1 MRLSI
6 LLRSVPCRIAAI
18 FLCLLVVGLGGLTMN
33 GPALAQTPAQSQSAA
48 GGQAESAQS
57 RLDQAKL
64 QLDQIEATLTRQD
77 LSDDT
82 LTGLR
87 DSLEPIAVTIST
99 IQAELRPRVDA
110 LKARLAQL
118 GPAPEAVA
126 GATAPP
132 MDENR
137 EERDA
142 QKAGLARAEGLV
154 AAANALQV
162 QAAQLRTSISDAR
175 RTLISGRIL
184 AKTPGIFSPALW
196 TDALA
201 AMPYDMRALH
211 RLARDWAGIFA
222 ERVQDGRI
230 AALVLPLLVG
240 IGMFVLRQWLI
251 PHLTRRDPEAVDVS
265 QRKRVLVAIGIA
277 LGRTLTVAITLA
289 LMYVAM
295 DGIGLLPGRI
305 KDLAQAIFLA
315 LSLVVCARAL
325 ADACFAPNLPSWR
338 LFGMQETT
346 ARQLLTYVSTIA
358 GLMLAERVIEALL
371 VATSASLPSTIL
383 VKCLYLVAVVLVTLT
398 ALHSLR
404 SPDEDEECA
413 LGPYVAPNRSAGIFK
428 IAGWAA
434 IAVVTLAVILGYVA
448 LAGFIVGQ
456 LMWAAL
462 VAAVIYLAIQLV
474 AVTIGAIPRD
484 KRMASAIHANIGLS
498 YRSLEQFS
506 VLAGGLI
513 NVTLILLGFLLVLA
527 PFGVESNDIIPAA
540 RQALV
545 GFTIG
550 EVTISLSAI
559 MIAVLTF
566 IVIIAAIRAVQSWLS
581 GTFLPTTELESGIRN
596 SITTAVGYLGFFIAA
611 MVALSQ
617 LGLSLANV
625 AIVAGALSVGI
636 GLGLQS
642 IVNNFVSGLIL
653 LWERSIRVGD
663 WVVVGAD
670 QGHVR
675 RISVRATEIE
685 TFDRAAVIVPNSN
698 LVSGVVKN
706 WVHNGRS
713 GRFTIK
719 VGVSYTADADE
730 IRDLL
735 LSLAAGHAEV
745 LRDPPPRVFLTEFG
759 EKAVNFDLHGFVAD
773 VATSGRIKSEISFKI
788 LRELKAR
795 DALPPR

>member
-1 MRLSI
+1 MRLYCYPFSA
-6 LLRSVPCRIAAI
+6 RH
-18 FLCLLVVGLGGLTMN
+18 LVMIVCIGLVLTGLGGLV
-33 GPALAQTPAQSQSAA
+33 AAQPVQAQAQSPAA
-48 GGQAESAQS
+48 PASQAESAQS
-57 RLDQAKL
+57 RLEQAKL
-64 QLDQIEATLTRQD
+64 QLDHIEAALSRQD

-82 LTGLR
+82 LVDLR
-87 DSLEPIAVTIST
+87 NTLEPISALITA
-99 IQAELRPRVDA
+99 IQLELRPRVEA

-118 GPAPEAVA
+118 GPPPEAVA

-132 MDENR
+132 VDENR
-137 EERDA
+137 EEREA
-142 QKAGLARAEGLV
+142 QIAGLARVEGLV

-162 QAAQLRTSISDAR
+162 QATQLRTSIADTR
-175 RTLISGRIL
+175 RKQLSGRVL
-184 AKTPGIFSPALW
+184 ARTPGIFSPTLW
-196 TDALA
+196 TEALA
-201 AMPYDMRALH
+201 AMPHDMRAM
-211 RLARDWAGIFA
+211 RMLAQDWGSILR
-222 ERVQDGRI
+222 ERVRDGRI

-251 PHLTRRDPEAVDVS
+251 PHLTRRDPEAIDVS
-265 QRKRVLVAIGIA
+265 QRRRVLVAIGIA
-277 LGRTLTVAITLA
+277 VGRTLTIAITLG

-295 DGIGLLPGRI
+295 DSIGLLPGRI
-305 KDLAQAIFLA
+305 KDLTQAIFLA
-315 LSLVVCARAL
+315 FTFVAGARAL

-346 ARQLLTYVSTIA
+346 ARQLVIFIATIA
-358 GLMLAERVIEALL
+358 GLMFADVAVEALL

-383 VKCLYLVAVVLVTLT
+383 VKCLFLVAIAIATLA

-404 SPDEDEECA
+404 SPDDDEECA
-413 LGPYVAPNRSAGIFK
+413 LGPYVAPNRSAGLFK

-434 IAVVTLAVILGYVA
+434 ITVVVFAVAIGYVA
-448 LAGFIVGQ
+448 LAGFIVRQ
-456 LMWAAL
+456 LIWAAL
-462 VAAVIYLAIQLV
+462 VAAIIYLAIQLV
-474 AVTIGAIPRD
+474 AVTVGAIPRD

-498 YRSLEQFS
+498 RRSLEQFS
-506 VLAGGLI
+506 VLVAGLI
-513 NVTLILLGFLLVLA
+513 NVTLVLLGFLMVLA

-550 EVTISLSAI
+550 EVTISLTAI

-566 IVIIAAIRAVQSWLS
+566 LLILGSVRAIQRWLS
-581 GTFLPTTELESGIRN
+581 STFLPTTELEFGIRN
-596 SITTAVGYLGFFIAA
+596 SITTALGYLGFFIAA

-663 WVVVGAD
+663 WVVIGAD

-745 LRDPPPRVFLTEFG
+745 LRDPPPRVFLTDFG

-773 VATSGRIKSEISFKI
+773 VATGGRIKSEISFKI

>member
-1 MRLSI
+1 MRLSSSLSLAPRLI
-6 LLRSVPCRIAAI
+6 MVFCIGLLLA
-18 FLCLLVVGLGGLTMN
+18 GLGSVVVAGSVQAQAPS
-33 GPALAQTPAQSQSAA
+33 PAAPAQ
-48 GGQAESAQS
+48 QAESAQS
-57 RLDQAKL
+57 RLEQAKL
-64 QLDQIEATLTRQD
+64 QLDHIEAALTRQD
-77 LSDDT
+77 LSDGT
-82 LTGLR
+82 LVDLR
-87 DSLEPIAVTIST
+87 NTLEPIST
-99 IQAELRPRVDA
+99 LITALQVELRPRVEA

-118 GPAPEAVA
+118 GPPPAAVA

-132 MDENR
+132 VDENR
-137 EERDA
+137 EEREA
-142 QKAGLARAEGLV
+142 QIAGLARVEGLV

-162 QAAQLRTSISDAR
+162 QATQLRASIADAR
-175 RTLISGRIL
+175 RKQLSGRVL
-184 AKTPGIFSPALW
+184 ARTPGIFSPTLW
-196 TDALA
+196 SEALA
-201 AMPYDMRALH
+201 AMPTDLRAL
-211 RLARDWAGIFA
+211 RMLAQDWGSIVRA
-222 ERVQDGRI
+222 RVQDGRI

-251 PHLTRRDPEAVDVS
+251 PHLTRRDPEATDVS

-277 LGRTLTVAITLA
+277 VGRTLTVAITLG
-289 LMYVAM
+289 LMFVAM
-295 DGIGLLPGRI
+295 DSIGLLPGRI
-305 KDLAQAIFLA
+305 KDLAQALLLAFIFVA
-315 LSLVVCARAL
+315 SARAL

-346 ARQLLTYVSTIA
+346 ARQLVIFIATIA
-358 GLMLAERVIEALL
+358 GLMLAEVAVEALL
-371 VATSASLPSTIL
+371 VATSASLPSAIL
-383 VKCLYLVAVVLVTLT
+383 VKCLFLIAIAIATLA

-404 SPDEDEECA
+404 SPDEEEECA
-413 LGPYVAPNRSAGIFK
+413 LGPYVAPNRSAGVLK
-428 IAGWAA
+428 IAGWTA
-434 IAVVTLAVILGYVA
+434 ITVVVFAVAIGYVA
-448 LAGFIVGQ
+448 LASFIVRQ
-456 LMWAAL
+456 LIWAAL
-462 VAAVIYLAIQLV
+462 VAAIIYLAIQLV

-484 KRMASAIHANIGLS
+484 KRMASAIHANIGVS
-498 YRSLEQFS
+498 RRSLEQFS
-506 VLAGGLI
+506 VLVAGLI
-513 NVTLILLGFLLVLA
+513 NVTLVLLGFLMVLA

-566 IVIIAAIRAVQSWLS
+566 VLILGAVRAIQRWLS
-581 GTFLPTTELESGIRN
+581 STFLPTTELESGIRN
-596 SITTAVGYLGFFIAA
+596 SITTALGYLGFFIAA

-617 LGLSLANV
+617 LGLSLSNV

-663 WVVVGAD
+663 WVVIGAD

-745 LRDPPPRVFLTEFG
+745 LRDPPPRVFLTDFG

-773 VATSGRIKSEISFKI
+773 VGTGGRIKSEISFKI